1 VLNIENKEVRSTCS
15 HWRTLYTGTKKTV
28 EVTIDVHF
36 QKQAFTSTL
45 IYYKSWLTTGF
56 NLKVTYINWSAQQ
69 HKSSTIIYFDN
80 KIASNAIKKLQHNV
94 PC

>member
-1 VLNIENKEVRSTCS
+1 VLNIENKEVRLTCS
-15 HWRTLYTGTKKTV
+15 HWRTLYTGTKTNV

-45 IYYKSWLTTGF
+45 IYYKSWLTTEF

-69 HKSSTIIYFDN
+69 HKSSTIIYLDN
-80 KIASNAIKKLQHNV
+80 KNSFKCHKKAST
-94 PC
+94 